1 MKKIMVAAACVL
13 LLLTGCGKGDNQGE
27 MVVHENSLGGVAD
40 GEGLHSTSSDE
51 PSSSMEEKP
60 SSSGKDSSA
69 NDERKTSW
77 ETDVPLPKAAV
88 DWEEEPAGDWCM
100 VLVNEATPTEF
111 DFSVNLVN
119 YNEDILVDKR
129 IIAPL
134 TAMMKAAA
142 DDGVSIYP
150 CSSYRSPKRSAYL
163 LNQQIEKYLAKG
175 YTQEEAEIIA
185 AHWVAPPGTSEHH
198 TGLAID
204 FLSNDCTTMDDV
216 FADSDAGKWLK
227 EHAAEYGFVLRYPDG
242 KEQITGI
249 VFEPWH
255 YRYVGREAAAVIMAN
270 ELTLEEY
277 LGAPSVGYVYL
288 EEEDE

>member
-1 MKKIMVAAACVL
+1 MKKMIIAAVCVL
-13 LLLTGCGKGDNQGE
+13 MALSGCGKGNDRGAS
-27 MVVHENSLGGVAD
+27 VVCENTLSDITD
-40 GEGLHSTSSDE
+40 GKELHFASSDDSSADE
-51 PSSSMEEKP
+51 PSSSSQIAETSNSDRE
-60 SSSGKDSSA
+60 
-69 NDERKTSW
+69 TSW
-77 ETDVPLPKAAV
+77 ETDVPLPTAAV

-100 VLVNEATPTEF
+100 VLVNAVTPTEV

-119 YNEDILVDKR
+119 YNEDIQVDKR

-142 DDGVSIYP
+142 NDGVSIYP
-150 CSSYRSPKRSAYL
+150 CSSYRSPERSAYL
-163 LNQQIEKYLAKG
+163 LNQQIEKYLACG
-175 YTQEEAEIIA
+175 YTQEEAEIVA

-198 TGLAID
+198 TGLALD
-204 FLSNDCTTMDDV
+204 FLSNDCTEMDEV

-255 YRYVGREAAAVIMAN
+255 YRYVGREAAAIIMAN
-270 ELTLEEY
+270 GLTLEEY
-277 LGAPSVGYVYL
+277 LGAPSVGYEYL
-288 EEEDE
+288 EEEHE